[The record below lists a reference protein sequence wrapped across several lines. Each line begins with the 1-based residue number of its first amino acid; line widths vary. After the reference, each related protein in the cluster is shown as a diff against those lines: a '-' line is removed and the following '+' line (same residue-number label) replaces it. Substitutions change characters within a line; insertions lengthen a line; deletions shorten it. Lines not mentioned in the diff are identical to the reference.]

1 VSHIA
6 HRTLRRAALGI
17 AVALALTVLL
27 PGVANAAAYR
37 YWGYYQLSGDTWQ
50 FATKGP
56 DQTKPADGS
65 VEGWRYA
72 VGSEGSSRT
81 PRVTVTFDDICG
93 DTKAQAGK
101 KRVGV
106 VIDYGRA
113 ADTEDGST
121 PPEPRA
127 DCASVDE
134 AASGSEV
141 LAAVGEVRAEN
152 GLVCAI
158 DEEPATGCGG
168 EVKQVSAAA
177 KAPDQPVKLQ
187 EEKAAAPA
195 EEKQEDDTPVGTYI
209 GIAVVV
215 AAAAGLG
222 VVALRRRQAA

>member
-1 VSHIA
+1 MSHIVM
-6 HRTLRRAALGI
+6 RSLRYAVLGV
-17 AVALALTVLL
+17 AVALSLTVLL
-27 PGVANAAAYR
+27 PGAANAAAYR
-37 YWGYYQLSGDTWQ
+37 YWGYYNLSGDTWQ
-50 FATKGP
+50 FSAKGP
-56 DQTKPADGS
+56 DQTKPADGT

-72 VGSEGSSRT
+72 IGTEGSSRT
-81 PRVTVTFDDICG
+81 PRVNVTFEDICG
-93 DTKAQAGK
+93 STKAKAGK
-101 KRVGV
+101 KRVAV

-121 PPEPRA
+121 PPDPRA

-134 AASGSEV
+134 EASGSEV

-177 KAPDQPVKLQ
+177 KAPDQPVKL
-187 EEKAAAPA
+187 EAKPAASPA
-195 EEKQEDDTPVGTYI
+195 EDEQEDDTPLGTYI

-222 VVALRRRQAA
+222 VVALRRRQTA

>member
-1 VSHIA
+1 VSHLA
-6 HRTLRRAALGI
+6 LRTLRYVVAAALS
-17 AVALALTVLL
+17 LAILL
-27 PGVANAAAYR
+27 PGAAAHAAAYR
-37 YWGYYQLSGDTWQ
+37 YWGYYQLTGDTWQ

-56 DQTKPADGS
+56 DQTKPTDGS

-72 VGSEGSSRT
+72 VGTEGSSRT
-81 PRVTVTFDDICG
+81 PRVSVTFEDICG
-93 DTKAQAGK
+93 STKAEAGK

-121 PPEPRA
+121 PPDPRA
-127 DCASVDE
+127 DCASVDK
-134 AASGSEV
+134 AATGSEV
-141 LAAVGEVRAEN
+141 LAAVGEVRAEK

-158 DEEPATGCGG
+158 DQEPATGCGG
-168 EVKQVSAAA
+168 EVKQISAAA
-177 KAPDQPVKLQ
+177 KAPDEPVKL
-187 EEKAAAPA
+187 EEKKAAAPSA
-195 EEKQEDDTPVGTYI
+195 DEEQEDDTPVGTYI

>member
-1 VSHIA
+1 MSHII
-6 HRTLRRAALGI
+6 LRALRY
-17 AVALALTVLL
+17 AVAFALSLAILL
-27 PGVANAAAYR
+27 PGAAAHAAAYR
-37 YWGYYQLSGDTWQ
+37 YWGYYELKGDAWQ

-56 DQTKPADGS
+56 DQTNPADGS

-72 VGSEGSSRT
+72 VGTEGSSRT
-81 PRVTVTFDDICG
+81 PRVTVTFEDICG

-121 PPEPRA
+121 PPDPRA
-127 DCASVDE
+127 DCASVDK

-141 LAAVGEVRAEN
+141 LAAVGEVRAEK

-158 DEEPATGCGG
+158 DQEPATGCGG

-177 KAPDQPVKLQ
+177 KAPDKPVQL
-187 EEKAAAPA
+187 
-195 EEKQEDDTPVGTYI
+195 EEKQAASPAEDKQDDDTPIGTYI

>member
-1 VSHIA
+1 MSHIVL
-6 HRTLRRAALGI
+6 RTLRYAVAAALS
-17 AVALALTVLL
+17 LTILL
-27 PGVANAAAYR
+27 PGAAAHAAAYR
-37 YWGYYQLSGDTWQ
+37 YWGYYELKGDTWQ

-56 DQTKPADGS
+56 DQTKPADGA
-65 VEGWRYA
+65 VEA
-72 VGSEGSSRT
+72 KT
-81 PRVTVTFDDICG
+81 
-93 DTKAQAGK
+93 GK

-121 PPEPRA
+121 PPKPRA
-127 DCASVDE
+127 DCASVDT

-158 DEEPATGCGG
+158 DQEPATGCGG

-177 KAPDQPVKLQ
+177 KAPDKPVKL
-187 EEKAAAPA
+187 EEKKAAAPA
-195 EEKQEDDTPVGTYI
+195 EEKQDDDTPIGTYI

-222 VVALRRRQAA
+222 VVALRRRQSA

>member
-1 VSHIA
+1 MSHIA
-6 HRTLRRAALGI
+6 HRTLRCAALGI

-27 PGVANAAAYR
+27 PGAANAAAYR

-56 DQTKPADGS
+56 DQTKPADGT
-65 VEGWRYA
+65 VEGGRNA
-72 VGSEGSSRT
+72 VGDEGSSRT
-81 PRVTVTFDDICG
+81 PRVSDTFDDICG
-93 DTKAQAGK
+93 STKAQSGK

-121 PPEPRA
+121 PPKPRA

-141 LAAVGEVRAEN
+141 LAAVAEVRAEK

-158 DEEPATGCGG
+158 DQEPATGCGG
-168 EVKQVSAAA
+168 EVKQISAAA
-177 KAPDQPVKLQ
+177 KAPDQPVQL
-187 EEKAAAPA
+187 EEKTAASPA
-195 EEKQEDDTPVGTYI
+195 EDEQEDDTPVGTYV

-215 AAAAGLG
+215 AAAVALG